1 MDKLQPLIKH
11 HFWIC
16 FSLAALLTTVGWSM
30 ASGSLSEAIEARQ
43 TAVNGSFSK
52 AKQNGDNANASWVTA
67 VAEMNTIDESA
78 YKNAA
83 EDLRK
88 RQTAARQWP
97 ASIREEMTAIPH
109 LQQIDDQLT
118 REKWAAGYRDEVEAL
133 LEIVKPFRDGEGL
146 VLVDS
151 SRITRRDYNSWRT
164 RAPQSS
170 EIWNAQEDI
179 WLLRALLTSIASVNT
194 DAERINEA
202 SVREIIRLH
211 LRGGDR
217 EAKPTSAGAA
227 GGMGGFGGMGGGD
240 DKIGSMGA
248 MGALG
253 ESGDSGMG
261 SGGGLGGAS
270 HPGKSFEGSAGGD
283 ILVEEFGAASSG
295 GAGGMGGLGGMSGGM
310 GSMGMSGGMGSMGM
324 SGGMG
329 ELGDSGEAGGDSA
342 AAEEV
347 RYVDEVENS
356 YKTRGFLL
364 DVRVQDRRLPE
375 LLAALTDSDFPVEI
389 VRVEITSIGGGGG
402 AGGAG
407 GMMSGYGDEGESGLG
422 GMMGSGG
429 MSGGSGMMSP
439 PGLGGAGGGSSGMMS
454 PPGMG
459 GGKGSSGMM
468 GAPGLGGSSGMGE
481 SGMMGDEYG
490 GTVGQSGSGL
500 LNAALSDQS
509 LLQVKIGGLM
519 TLYQS
524 AAESEAA
531 EATEAAGAEE
541 GSTAKPPTIVT
552 PEVTEDQGG
561 DAAADPAADTTD
573 TGAESVPAN
582 TDSADESNSG
592 DNAVGDPTGSASATS
607 DSGTQGESAAEAP
620 ADTSPQ

>member
-16 FSLAALLTTVGWSM
+16 FSLAALLTTVGWAM
-30 ASGSLSEAIEARQ
+30 ASGSLSEAIEARR

-52 AKQNGDNANASWVTA
+52 AKQNGGNANASWVTA
-67 VAEMNTIDESA
+67 VAEMNTTDESA

-97 ASIREEMTAIPH
+97 ASIRAEMDLIPH

-179 WLLRALLTSIASVNT
+179 WLLRALLTSIASVNN

-217 EAKPTSAGAA
+217 EAKPASAGAA

-253 ESGDSGMG
+253 ESGESGMG

-283 ILVEEFGAASSG
+283 ILVEEFGAASG
-295 GAGGMGGLGGMSGGM
+295 GTAGGMGGMSGM

-329 ELGDSGEAGGDSA
+329 ELGGSGESGGDTA
-342 AAEEV
+342 AAEED

-364 DVRVQDRRLPE
+364 DVRVQDQRLPE

-389 VRVEITSIGGGGG
+389 VRVEITAIGGGGG
-402 AGGAG
+402 GTGGAG

-459 GGKGSSGMM
+459 GGKGGSGMM

-481 SGMMGDEYG
+481 SGIMGDEYG

-531 EATEAAGAEE
+531 EATEAAGVEE

-561 DAAADPAADTTD
+561 DAAADPAADTTE

-592 DNAVGDPTGSASATS
+592 DNAVGDPTGSASAGS
-607 DSGTQGESAAEAP
+607 DSGTQGESAAGVP